1 MKFKNAMVK
10 RELVGWII
18 FLAIF
23 ISIIF
28 VVTIMVEKQKAA
40 AGNLACQTQMAVAA
54 KGNPIGFSAC
64 HSYRIEFDKDA
75 AIKYDMYQDDAEVY
89 KYKYSDVLNKLK
101 VRSPELDDLKISKN
115 EIIPEEIIYYILAEE
130 MKLCDLT
137 YNIGSFKTGTY
148 FYNYSFDPK
157 LNVCQECAIFLFKED
172 FFPKTQNFAS
182 FQRISGFFQDI
193 RVDKEVNISYRDFFN
208 NKYDDDSFLSGVAAI
223 ETNKV
228 YKIIY
233 QFRPD
238 FSKIE
243 GLGLPSGI
251 TGNFAFIPVNDL
263 WEASK
268 NAIDK
273 LKRNYTI
280 HLESSSLQLID
291 SENSINNC
299 DLNLLLLPN
308 AILI

>member
-10 RELVGWII
+10 KELVGWII

-28 VVTIMVEKQKAA
+28 VVTTMIAKQKAA
-40 AGNLACQTQMAVAA
+40 AGNLACQTQLAVAA

-75 AIKYDMYQDDAEVY
+75 AIKYDMYQDDTEVY

-137 YNIGSFKTGTY
+137 YNVGSFKTGTY
-148 FYNYSFDPK
+148 FFKNNELMTSSK
-157 LNVCQECAIFLFKED
+157 MNICQECAIFLFKED
-172 FFPKTQNFAS
+172 FFPKTQNSAN
-182 FQRISGFFQDI
+182 FQRLNGFFQDM
-193 RVDKEVNISYRDFFN
+193 RATQNSNISYKEYFN
-208 NKYDDDSFLSGVAAI
+208 AKYDDNSVLSNMDNI
-223 ETNKV
+223 ETNKI

-233 QFRPD
+233 QFKID
-238 FSKIE
+238 LSNIE
-243 GLGLPSGI
+243 GKRKAKEL
-251 TGNFAFIPVNDL
+251 IPKDL
-263 WEASK
+263 WGYVNSEEDFAGERS
-268 NAIDK
+268 
-273 LKRNYTI
+273 YTSYLI
-280 HLESSSLQLID
+280 SDGLQLID
-291 SENSINNC
+291 SEKSINTC
-299 DLNLLLLPN
+299 DLNLLLLPKGV
-308 AILI
+308 LI